1 MLEGNFR
8 NKLDLIPTLKKR
20 ENYPPLDNVEDKL
33 REITEGK
40 DEPAAA
46 KDLQDTVNAY
56 KDRELQPGEEPDT
69 KSALGI
75 DFEETGI
82 PPAGWKNICPYNTGK
97 YPLKQIGLSRLFAD
111 WAKGRAWYDPV
122 AKGWYVRWDK
132 KLVLD
137 TNKRHMCDLRSEFQK
152 ALDYAESRIQ
162 NPKFKEKFHKKFGD
176 WFESDAKWDKVLDG
190 ARAYCSVDSAT
201 KDTDR
206 YIIATPGKIIRLNRK
221 DGSISVRDME
231 DTDFVVRHLG
241 VEYDPDATCP
251 TFMKLLDS
259 SLQGDKEKIRLLQM
273 MFGLTICG
281 NNEQR
286 AVIIIYGLG
295 TSNGKSTLLK
305 ASTDTLGDYAAVTR
319 SAAIDGSREGNS
331 ASSDT
336 IAIKGKRMVCV
347 HEINQGAFLDAGKVK
362 QIASGDHMAGR
373 EVFQSTESF
382 VPQCVLFMDC
392 NALPRISDLS
402 LFDRDSLIVISF
414 NKSFKGKEQDTSI
427 AEKLEKEHAGILNWM
442 LEGFSLYCKAY
453 PEHTQIVL
461 PKSVYEDTMAYRDE
475 YNVIKMF
482 YESCILFTDNQNHKI
497 ENSEMRSCYEK
508 WAKSNGYPIEI
519 PQVFNV
525 RLQKLLG
532 ITQKLTSKSH
542 SQTVYRGFMFRPKG
556 DSDPSGFF
564 DYLEAEYRKTN
575 ISKGVSYSVSTETM
589 YSNYLTWAEQ
599 QGIAEILN
607 ANGMITCLMENGCNF
622 DYQDN
627 HFVITGIRKVVADKD
642 VDCASNQL
650 EM

>member
-1 MLEGNFR
+1 MLKGDFR
-8 NKLDLIPTLKKR
+8 NKLDLNQTLKKR
-20 ENYPPLDNVEDKL
+20 ENYPPLDNVDGKFYA
-33 REITEGK
+33 ITDGK
-40 DEPAAA
+40 DEPAVV
-46 KDLQDTVNAY
+46 KTVQNELNQY

-82 PPAGWKNICPYNTGK
+82 PPAMWKNICPYNTEK
-97 YPLKQIGLSRLFAD
+97 YPLTQIGISCLFAD
-111 WAKGRAWYDPV
+111 WAQGKAWYDPV
-122 AKGWYVRWDK
+122 TKEWYVRWNK
-132 KLVLD
+132 QLVLD
-137 TNKRHMCDLRSEFQK
+137 TDNKHMCELRSEFQK
-152 ALDYAESRIQ
+152 ALDYAGSRIQ
-162 NPKFKEKFHKKFGD
+162 NPKFKEDFQKKHGQ
-176 WFESDAKWDKVLDG
+176 WFESDAKWDKVLAG
-190 ARAYCSVDSAT
+190 AQPYCSVDSAT

-231 DTDFVVRHLG
+231 DTDFIVRHLG
-241 VEYDPDATCP
+241 VEYDPNATCP

-259 SLQGDKEKIRLLQM
+259 SLEGDRKKINLLQM
-273 MFGLTICG
+273 MFGLAICG

-286 AVIIIYGLG
+286 SVVIIYGPG

-305 ASTDTLGDYAAVTR
+305 ASTDTLGDYAVVTR

-336 IAIKGKRMVCV
+336 VAIKGKRMVCV
-347 HEINQGAFLDAGKVK
+347 HEINQGVCLDAGKVK

-373 EVFQSTESF
+373 EVFQGTESF

-402 LFDRDSLIVISF
+402 LFDRNSLIVISF

-453 PEHTQIVL
+453 PEHTQLIL
-461 PKSVYEDTMAYRDE
+461 PENVYEDTMAYRDE
-475 YNVIKMF
+475 FDVIKMF
-482 YESCILFTDNQNHKI
+482 FESCLVYTKNFNHVI
-497 ENSEMRSCYEK
+497 ENHEMRSCYEQ
-508 WAKSNGYPIEI
+508 WAKSNGYQPE
-519 PQVFNV
+519 PPYAFNAK
-525 RLQKLLG
+525 LKKLLG
-532 ITQKLTSKSH
+532 ITDKMPSQSH
-542 SQTVYRGFMFRPKG
+542 SRTLYRGFMFRPK
-556 DSDPSGFF
+556 DNSDPSGFS

-575 ISKGVSYSVSTETM
+575 TSKGMSCSVSTETIF
-589 YSNYLTWAEQ
+589 SNYLTWTEQ
-599 QGIAEILN
+599 QGIAEVLN
-607 ANGMITCLMENGCNF
+607 ANGMVARLVENGYNF
-622 DYQDN
+622 DYQDG
-627 HFVITGIRKVVADKD
+627 HLVITGIRKVVADKD

-650 EM
+650 EL